1 MLAIGSYTLSSNILL
16 APMTGITDPPFRR
29 LCRHYGAGLAT
40 SEMLTSD
47 ITLWH
52 SKKSVS
58 RLPQADEAEP
68 RSVQIAGTEPQLMA
82 QAAYFSMKKGAQIID
97 INMGCPAKKVCHKN
111 AGSALMQEP
120 ERVAAILK
128 AVTRA
133 VDIPVTL
140 KIRTGWA
147 HKHRNVLQI
156 AEIAQKNNISALTIH
171 GRTRQDAY
179 RGHAEY
185 ETIRQVKQAID
196 IPIIANGDLNTIEN
210 LKFVLEYTKA
220 DGLMIGRAAQGQP
233 WIFQQF
239 NEILNHGKV
248 LTKQSL
254 TEKQM
259 IIIDHINAI
268 HRFFGTKTGVRI
280 ARKHIGWYLDK
291 LSISPVVKRSIFETD
306 NPERQVQLLDQALAS
321 PQ

>member
-1 MLAIGSYTLSSNILL
+1 
-16 APMTGITDPPFRR
+16 
-29 LCRHYGAGLAT
+29 
-40 SEMLTSD
+40 MLTSD
-47 ITLWH
+47 VNLWH
-52 SKKSVS
+52 SKKSAS
-58 RLPQADEAEP
+58 RLPQANEAEP

-82 QAAYFSMKKGAQIID
+82 EAAYFSMEKGAQIID

-120 ERVAAILK
+120 ERVTAILK
-128 AVTRA
+128 AVTNA

-140 KIRTGWA
+140 KIRTGWT
-147 HKHRNVLQI
+147 HKHKNVLQI
-156 AEIAQKNNISALTIH
+156 AEIAQKNNISALAIH

-185 ETIRQVKQAID
+185 ETIRQVKQATD
-196 IPIIANGDLNTIEN
+196 MPIIANGDLNTIEN

-220 DGLMIGRAAQGQP
+220 DGLMIGRAAQGEP

-248 LTKQSL
+248 LTKQTL
-254 TEKQM
+254 TEKKM
-259 IIIDHINAI
+259 IIIDHISAI

-306 NPERQVQLLDQALAS
+306 KPERQVQLLDQALAS